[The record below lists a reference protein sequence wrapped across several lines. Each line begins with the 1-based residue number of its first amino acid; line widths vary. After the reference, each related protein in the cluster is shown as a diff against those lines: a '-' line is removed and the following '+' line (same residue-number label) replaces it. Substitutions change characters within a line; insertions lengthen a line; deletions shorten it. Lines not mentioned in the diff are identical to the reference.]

1 LRRCAFFKQ
10 QVSVKLEHYWELEY
24 VRTRFTEFRRRVQEL
39 EKADDSELA
48 RFEFKLRS
56 EARSRSHRL
65 NSPATD
71 LCHACS
77 SLHCYN
83 APPAPTGGSMFQSG
97 LLRDRAIFLTGG
109 GSGLGRSMALH
120 FARLGARVFLVGRR
134 EEPLKETC
142 SEIHQNGGAAAF
154 LSCDVRDSNAVDAA
168 FTAAENHFG
177 EIDSL
182 VNNAAGNFMARTEK
196 LSPNAFH
203 AVVGIVLYGTF
214 NCTQA
219 FARRRIAKKLG
230 GNILNITTTYAAAN
244 CGSGYVVPS
253 ACAKAGVLALTTS
266 LAVEWAKYH
275 IRVNAIA
282 PGPFPTEG
290 AWSRLIPSKQF
301 EDHAINKH
309 PMRRFG
315 KHGELSNLAV
325 FLLSDM
331 SEYINGECVVIDGA
345 QWLRG
350 AGEFNDLGMLPE
362 AVWEQ
367 LESARPKKES
377 S

>member
-1 LRRCAFFKQ
+1 
-10 QVSVKLEHYWELEY
+10 
-24 VRTRFTEFRRRVQEL
+24 
-39 EKADDSELA
+39 
-48 RFEFKLRS
+48 
-56 EARSRSHRL
+56 
-65 NSPATD
+65 
-71 LCHACS
+71 
-77 SLHCYN
+77 
-83 APPAPTGGSMFQSG
+83 MFQSD
-97 LLRDRAIFLTGG
+97 LLKDRAIFLTGG
-109 GSGLGRSMALH
+109 GTGLGRSMAIK
-120 FARLGARVFLVGRR
+120 FASLGARLFLIGRR

-142 SEIHQNGGAAAF
+142 AEIHRTGGAAAF
-154 LSCDVRDSNAVDAA
+154 LSCDVRDFDAVDAA
-168 FTAAENHFG
+168 FVAAENHFG

-196 LSPNAFH
+196 LSPNAFN
-203 AVVGIVLYGTF
+203 AVVGIVLNGTF
-214 NCTQA
+214 HCTQA

-301 EDHAINKH
+301 EEHALGKH
-309 PMRRFG
+309 PMKRFG
-315 KHGELSNLAV
+315 KHEELTNLAT
-325 FLLSDM
+325 FLVSDM
-331 SEYINGECVVIDGA
+331 AEYINGECVVIDGG

-350 AGEFNDLGMLPE
+350 AGEFNDLALLPE

-367 LESARPKKES
+367 IEAARPKK
-377 S
+377 